1 MYIQSIYLVYTH
13 TKRKRGEEDEV
24 PALSSLSYGTK
35 VGFDPGLCY
44 LFVAQNNTNVEHKKT
59 SNKLSSE
66 EYYHEAQ
73 LK

>member
-1 MYIQSIYLVYTH
+1 M
-13 TKRKRGEEDEV
+13 
-24 PALSSLSYGTK
+24 K

-73 LK
+73 LE